1 MKSILFLL
9 MVSAGI
15 LFLLTVSAVSAW
27 LSSLVWGLS
36 HGSSQMGARVETVK
50 GNMEDL
56 ESVQAPFSSCLLRAA
71 PCSLSM
77 GAGLDFFCMVAH
89 LPSDSSH
96 GS

>member
-1 MKSILFLL
+1 MKTILFLLMVSSGILFLL
-9 MVSAGI
+9 MVSAG
-15 LFLLTVSAVSAW
+15 SAW

-36 HGSSQMGARVETVK
+36 HGSSQMGARVETGK

-56 ESVQAPFSSCLLRAA
+56 EPVQAPFSSRLLRAA
-71 PCSLSM
+71 PHSLSV
-77 GAGLDFFCMVAH
+77 GAGLDFFYMVAY